1 MVSHEVKIMSLNVN
15 GLNSP
20 KKRGLVLTKL
30 KKEKHVIFL
39 QETHLCQA
47 EHEKFKKLG
56 YKNSYYSTY
65 KQSRK
70 RGVMILIPNST
81 TFVSEKVF
89 KDKEGRY
96 VIVKGK
102 LDTETVTL
110 INVYAPPESKKQF
123 FKTLFNVIATESE
136 GVLICG
142 GDFNITMNQ
151 CLDTTSLKGS
161 KKQKSKFVKIS
172 LEEMGMMDIWRN
184 LNPLERD
191 FTHYSATHNVHSRID
206 YFFINKV
213 DGCRVTECI
222 IRGGQIYQIIIPCF

>member
-1 MVSHEVKIMSLNVN
+1 
-15 GLNSP
+15 
-20 KKRGLVLTKL
+20 
-30 KKEKHVIFL
+30 
-39 QETHLCQA
+39 
-47 EHEKFKKLG
+47 
-56 YKNSYYSTY
+56 
-65 KQSRK
+65 
-70 RGVMILIPNST
+70 MILIPNST
-81 TFVSEKVF
+81 TFVSEKVI
-89 KDKEGRY
+89 KDKEGRN

-110 INVYAPPESKKQF
+110 INVYAPPESNKQF
-123 FKTLFNVIATESE
+123 FKTLFNVVATESE

-206 YFFINKV
+206 YFFYK
-213 DGCRVTECI
+213 
-222 IRGGQIYQIIIPCF
+222 